1 MTLLY
6 EYERDLT
13 ILKMYLHSNNK
24 LPRSWCAKVRALQTG
39 TQTDRQTNKCHRTHY
54 HTRNSRVY
62 KIYRSPH
69 KAKRSITF
77 RPNLV
82 DDVVEL
88 IPELVDW
95 VFAGKTRR
103 SFVAICD
110 VDNVVFSRLIRTSVV
125 WCRHSRRRVAVINC
139 LSLSVFVICSWV
151 ELLCCARDW
160 LSASTARSGKFYVGS
175 IKRCYNPSICLSVCL
190 SHVPMAKRC
199 VLGTW
204 LP

>member
-24 LPRSWCAKVRALQTG
+24 LSRSWCAKVRALQTG

-139 LSLSVFVICSWV
+139 LSLSVFVICS
-151 ELLCCARDW
+151 
-160 LSASTARSGKFYVGS
+160 
-175 IKRCYNPSICLSVCL
+175 
-190 SHVPMAKRC
+190 
-199 VLGTW
+199 
-204 LP
+204 